1 MARYGK
7 SFVAGLACALA
18 LAEPSLAVERNPFLP
33 PDLQARIGLADEAR
47 MNEVARKAITA
58 EADRLRA
65 EITREIGIAVR
76 GSADVLRQEV
86 DRATR
91 ELSGKI
97 DEIGA
102 AGAGP
107 AGAGLQEGATTLPEG
122 TTFLACVNGK
132 ALYRDANG
140 TNFFIEANDPSGLAQ
155 ACL

>member
-7 SFVAGLACALA
+7 SFVSGLAFALA
-18 LAEPSLAVERNPFLP
+18 LAGPALAVERNPFLP

-47 MNEVARKAITA
+47 MLEVARRSIAV

-65 EITREIGIAVR
+65 EIARDIGVAVR
-76 GSADVLRQEV
+76 GSADVLRQEME
-86 DRATR
+86 RATR
-91 ELSGKI
+91 DLTVKI

-102 AGAGP
+102 AGVGT
-107 AGAGLQEGATTLPEG
+107 AGAGLQDGATTLPEG

-140 TNFFIEANDPSGLAQ
+140 TNFFIDANDPSGLAQ